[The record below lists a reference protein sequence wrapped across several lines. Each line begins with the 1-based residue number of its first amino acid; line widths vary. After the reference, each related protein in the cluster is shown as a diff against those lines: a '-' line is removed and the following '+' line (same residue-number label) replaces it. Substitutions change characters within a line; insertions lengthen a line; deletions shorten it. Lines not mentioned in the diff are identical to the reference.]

1 MNTYAKYLAPVVAL
15 LALAL
20 GLGIWTGRAPALV
33 QPHMA
38 LGVLFVAISVV
49 VGWRRRSPLIV
60 VLGALVVVVGL
71 MQRQWI
77 PGDAHWIVRVI
88 HLGLGIATAVA
99 VRRVS

>member
-1 MNTYAKYLAPVVAL
+1 MNTYTKVLAPAIAF

-20 GLGIWTGRAPALV
+20 GVGLWTGRAPALV

-38 LGVLFVAISVV
+38 LGVLFVAISAV

-60 VLGALVVVVGL
+60 VLGALLLVVGV

-77 PGDAHWIVRVI
+77 LGDAHWLVQVI
-88 HLGLGIATAVA
+88 HVGLGVATAVA
-99 VRRVS
+99 IRRVS